1 VIRHVRLALAATAG
15 LFLLLVPAP
24 PAGACSCLSE
34 PVTTDLRNAS
44 VVFVGRADETMLD
57 AAALVTTFRV
67 ERVYKGSP
75 SSRVRV
81 STAPNEPACGVPFVE
96 GRTYAVFA
104 HDQAGTLTTGLCS
117 GTTDDLSS
125 ISGLIP
131 IAQASPP
138 ARAAPPDEPAGD
150 SRTAPIAVAGFLV
163 ALLAAASGLAVRA
176 SRRPRP
182 IA

>member
-1 VIRHVRLALAATAG
+1 VIRRVRLAIAATAG
-15 LFLLLVPAP
+15 LFLLLVPAS

-44 VVFVGRADETMLD
+44 VVFVGHADETMQE

-81 STAPNEPACGVPFVE
+81 STAANEPACGVPFVE

-104 HDQAGTLTTGLCS
+104 HDQAGTMTTGLCS

-131 IAQASPP
+131 IAQAPP

-163 ALLAAASGLAVRA
+163 ALLVAASGLAVRA